1 MCCLP
6 CREKVT
12 RPSPGHP
19 GVLRMA
25 SASSVLQ
32 APSTHALVLCGA
44 QLQLWGPAVVLVAV
58 VSPSGMQTGQIPQ
71 ERVQNPFRCHLFWAA
86 QPLACVRAMSVFS
99 PCLWS
104 GRCVPVFL
112 TVGLFGLKKT
122 ILCTFLVRC
131 TLGDTPSGNSNSKA
145 KR

>member
-1 MCCLP
+1 
-6 CREKVT
+6 
-12 RPSPGHP
+12 
-19 GVLRMA
+19 MA

-86 QPLACVRAMSVFS
+86 QPLALCKSHVS
-99 PCLWS
+99 
-104 GRCVPVFL
+104 
-112 TVGLFGLKKT
+112 LFALLGEWP
-122 ILCTFLVRC
+122 LCTCLPHCWIVWAEEDH
-131 TLGDTPSGNSNSKA
+131 LMYLSG
-145 KR
+145 